1 MTQHDHV
8 LMVCWPA
15 VGHARPM
22 LDYAAAL
29 LNKDPALTITFV
41 CSKMQIALLQRLAIS
56 EHLSSERFGNRLR
69 LFGTGAHAKEVLE
82 EFSNREYAK
91 NASSSKPTNDPSD
104 DRPEPEVILT
114 MQAATHVCEQF
125 AQIFPTI
132 LANHDL
138 FDKEDGSLLLPA
150 CLAGSP
156 SSIIVN
162 WMLPGI
168 VEIVRKHTASLK
180 MVTFFDN
187 ASTFVLRMLGPRSI
201 GGFGG
206 IERLW
211 SQYCNSN
218 PEVDRNNGV
227 LKEKLLG
234 RRWTGGFRIPGS
246 RMSTIEEVENAAL
259 AKDWLLSLP
268 LTPSLIEIQKLVDAS
283 HTILINTHLAVEQR
297 ELDYLRLVLPFKII
311 GIIGPVMFSC
321 FVQKGE
327 RMAAKLLKEQHAASN
342 SQSVPNTPP
351 RTPPRSPKMEED
363 KEIGDSKAQSAND
376 VENFL
381 ASSPASSVV
390 YISFGTMFRPQPA
403 QLVEMLETFVSEMRL
418 NPDFRLLFT
427 FGGSKDL
434 VSSCP
439 PAFSPRVSALESQ
452 LLASGRAM
460 LTNWVDQHLVLQH
473 PAVGWFLSH
482 GGWNSCQEAMLA
494 GKPLLVL
501 PFFGDQLY
509 NAYLLESAS
518 VAFRIKTGAKM
529 DIAEFVKTFE
539 EGIACC
545 RRTNEVGARLTRQAK
560 LLKERLRQ
568 ERARGEVLFL

>member
-1 MTQHDHV
+1 
-8 LMVCWPA
+8 
-15 VGHARPM
+15 
-22 LDYAAAL
+22 
-29 LNKDPALTITFV
+29 
-41 CSKMQIALLQRLAIS
+41 
-56 EHLSSERFGNRLR
+56 
-69 LFGTGAHAKEVLE
+69 
-82 EFSNREYAK
+82 
-91 NASSSKPTNDPSD
+91 
-104 DRPEPEVILT
+104 
-114 MQAATHVCEQF
+114 
-125 AQIFPTI
+125 
-132 LANHDL
+132 
-138 FDKEDGSLLLPA
+138 
-150 CLAGSP
+150 
-156 SSIIVN
+156 
-162 WMLPGI
+162 
-168 VEIVRKHTASLK
+168 

-434 VSSCP
+434 
-439 PAFSPRVSALESQ
+439 
-452 LLASGRAM
+452 
-460 LTNWVDQHLVLQH
+460 
-473 PAVGWFLSH
+473 
-482 GGWNSCQEAMLA
+482 
-494 GKPLLVL
+494 
-501 PFFGDQLY
+501 
-509 NAYLLESAS
+509 
-518 VAFRIKTGAKM
+518 
-529 DIAEFVKTFE
+529 
-539 EGIACC
+539 
-545 RRTNEVGARLTRQAK
+545 
-560 LLKERLRQ
+560 
-568 ERARGEVLFL
+568 